1 MGAMEKLRESISQSN
16 LEGAEKYTREEL
28 ASGTPWS
35 EIVEKALMPA
45 IDKIGQDFS
54 EGIVFLPE
62 LMSAGMAMSKAIEVI
77 KGSLSGCEME
87 TKKTII
93 MGTVLDD
100 LHDIGKNIVRMN
112 FELSGFKVIDLG
124 IDVPARE
131 FSRACRDNQAD
142 IVGISTLL
150 STTMPNVAPTIKQIR
165 EENPTVKIIIG
176 GNPITPQFAEE
187 VGADGYAPDAY
198 LAVKKAEE
206 LLGLE

>member
-1 MGAMEKLRESISQSN
+1 MAKLKESIFQSN
-16 LEGAEKYTREEL
+16 LDDAEKYTKEEL
-28 ASGTPWS
+28 DRGTLWS
-35 EIVEKALMPA
+35 EIVETALMPA

-77 KGSLSGCEME
+77 KENLIGMEME
-87 TKKTII
+87 TKKTIVL
-93 MGTVLDD
+93 GTVFDD
-100 LHDIGKNIVRMN
+100 LHDIGKNIVKMN

-124 IDVPARE
+124 IDVPAEE
-131 FSRACRDNQAD
+131 FSKACTENKAD

-165 EENPTVKIIIG
+165 KANPSVKIMIG
-176 GNPITPQFAEE
+176 GNPITPDFAEE
-187 VGADGYAPDAY
+187 AGADGYAPDAY

-206 LLGLE
+206 LLGME